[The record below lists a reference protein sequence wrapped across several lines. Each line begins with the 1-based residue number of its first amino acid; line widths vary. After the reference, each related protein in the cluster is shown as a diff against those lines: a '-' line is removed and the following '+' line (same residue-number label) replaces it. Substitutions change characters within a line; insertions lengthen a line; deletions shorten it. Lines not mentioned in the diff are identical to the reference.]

1 MADKITIY
9 DLLTKSKVSETTIA
23 QLNSATKHTAITP
36 DNVDFWSGIITV
48 SRAIEES
55 RTYGD
60 ALPIPELSSVGLGE
74 SIAAGNEGE
83 LRPTGTEIY
92 QIQAISAQ
100 ANGSST
106 DVEVYLT
113 DGAKNVLINSGVVGT
128 AVTPLTS
135 ESNYGG
141 PIYLTNSLYL
151 LVKNTHG
158 SNLLIPSVAYH
169 KVGL

>member
-36 DNVDFWSGIITV
+36 ENVDFWSGIITV

-60 ALPIPELSSVGLGE
+60 GLPIPELSEMKTVTVGDGA
-74 SIAAGNEGE
+74 SGTIQ
-83 LRPTGTEIY
+83 PSGTEIWKV
-92 QIQAISAQ
+92 QSISLD
-100 ANGSST
+100 NCI
-106 DVEVYLT
+106 VFLT
-113 DGAKNVLINSGVVGT
+113 DGSGMMTLQLGGDNAT
-128 AVTPLTS
+128 VTGELYITNGLYIGFQNASGS
-135 ESNYGG
+135 EQTPG
-141 PIYLTNSLYL
+141 I
-151 LVKNTHG
+151 
-158 SNLLIPSVAYH
+158 AFH

>member
-9 DLLTKSKVSETTIA
+9 DLLTKSKVSETTIS
-23 QLNSATKHTAITP
+23 QLNSAAKNTAITS

-60 ALPIPELSSVGLGE
+60 ALPIPEVSSVGLGE
-74 SIAAGNEGE
+74 AIAAGNEDE
-83 LRPTGTEIY
+83 LRPTGTEIF
-92 QIQAISAQ
+92 QVQAISAQ
-100 ANGSST
+100 ANASST
-106 DVEVYLT
+106 NCEIYLT
-113 DGAKNVLINSGVVGT
+113 DGIKEVQIHSGLIGT
-128 AVTPLTS
+128 SVTPLTS
-135 ESNYGG
+135 QSNYGG

-158 SNLLIPSVAYH
+158 SNTLIVSVAYH